1 MDHMAAVRRSAAPV
15 KGGQLRLIGGR
26 RLRSPQGQ
34 GTRPTTSRVREAL
47 MNMLSS
53 EIRGCHWLDLCSGSG
68 VMGCEA
74 LIRGASHVVA
84 VEKDARTAAICR
96 ENLELVASNDACE
109 ATVNVIRRDLLSWLK
124 QGCPESERRFSIV
137 YFDPPYASGLYQQVL
152 EVLERGH
159 WVSPKGLVVCEYAR
173 REVIEVPSGWKEVDK
188 RHYGTSSLLILNPP
202 EHCRGDTDSKPRQTT
217 REV

>member
-1 MDHMAAVRRSAAPV
+1 MDRMAAVRRSAAPV

-47 MNMLSS
+47 MNMLSA

-84 VEKDARTAAICR
+84 GEKDARTALICR
-96 ENLELVASNDACE
+96 ENLELVASNDVCD
-109 ATVNVIRRDLLSWLK
+109 ATVNVIKNDLLSWLK
-124 QGCPESERRFSIV
+124 KGCPERERRFSIV
-137 YFDPPYASGLYQQVL
+137 YFDPPYASGLYQPVL
-152 EVLERGH
+152 DMLECGH
-159 WVSPKGLVVCEYAR
+159 WVRSQGLVVCEYATK
-173 REVIEVPSGWKEVDK
+173 EVIEVPSGWKEVDR
-188 RHYGTSSLLILNPP
+188 RHYGTSSLLILTPQ
-202 EHCRGDTDSKPRQTT
+202 EHCRGDTDSTPQQTA
-217 REV
+217 REA

>member
-1 MDHMAAVRRSAAPV
+1 MDRMAAVRGAAVAV

-34 GTRPTTSRVREAL
+34 GTRPTTARVREAL

-53 EIRGCHWLDLCSGSG
+53 EIRGCCWLDLCSGSG

-159 WVSPKGLVVCEYAR
+159 WVGYQGLVVCEYATK
-173 REVIEVPSGWKEVDK
+173 EVIEVPSGWKEVDR

-202 EHCRGDTDSKPRQTT
+202 EHCRGDTDSKLRQTT